1 MRKMKDK
8 IEATVTNA
16 DCATSAG
23 SASKATNATNA
34 TKATTA
40 DKLGTSAG
48 TTTQPVYFKDGK
60 PVVIGYTIAKSVPAD
75 AKFTDTNTWRGI
87 QDNLTS
93 NST

>member
-1 MRKMKDK
+1 MRRIKDK

-16 DCATSAG
+16 DYATSAG

-60 PVVIGYTIAKSVPAD
+60 PNWIYDCQECSCRCEVYRYKYMARDSE
-75 AKFTDTNTWRGI
+75 
-87 QDNLTS
+87 
-93 NST
+93 

>member
-1 MRKMKDK
+1 MRRMKDK

-16 DCATSAG
+16 DYATSAG

-48 TTTQPVYFKDGK
+48 TTTQPVYFKDG
-60 PVVIGYTIAKSVPAD
+60 
-75 AKFTDTNTWRGI
+75 N
-87 QDNLTS
+87 N
-93 NST
+93 

>member
-1 MRKMKDK
+1 MRRMKDK

-16 DCATSAG
+16 DYATSAG

-48 TTTQPVYFKDGK
+48 STTQPVYFKDIRS
-60 PVVIGYTIAKSVPAD
+60 PRAFLPMRSLP
-75 AKFTDTNTWRGI
+75 I
-87 QDNLTS
+87 QIHGAGFKII
-93 NST
+93 